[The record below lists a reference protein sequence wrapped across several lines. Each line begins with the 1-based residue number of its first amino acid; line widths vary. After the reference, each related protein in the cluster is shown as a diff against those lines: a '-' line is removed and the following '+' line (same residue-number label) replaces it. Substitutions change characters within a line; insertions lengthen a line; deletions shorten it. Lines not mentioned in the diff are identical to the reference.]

1 MGRLVSDPEI
11 KMTTN
16 TIEYCSFTVA
26 VSRSRDKDKADFI
39 DVTAWRHHARFIS
52 QYFRKGSMIAIQGHI
67 ETDTYT
73 DKDGNKRKSV
83 KIVVDEASF
92 CGSKTEQGSSSAAP
106 NISVTPPEDNEGEF
120 KEIPEDDLPF

>member
-106 NISVTPPEDNEGEF
+106 NISVTPPEDNEDEF